1 VKDDADD
8 ILHEVSIEAETWDRA
23 VDYTLGSFQGQKVT
37 DQELLARVYTLGMVL
52 KYGELAF
59 ADRNAPAKKVLH

>member
-1 VKDDADD
+1 MKDAED

-23 VDYTLGSFQGQKVT
+23 VDYTLGSFQGQKVS
-37 DQELLARVYTLGMVL
+37 DQDLLARIYTLGMVL

-59 ADRNAPAKKVLH
+59 EKANAPEKKWVH